1 MTGMTSSRN
10 QGYFIPGLIS
20 LAIMLVFVLLVSG
33 CTQSSASPTAT
44 PTPAATQTS
53 AGMPNP
59 ASVSCGL
66 SGGTVEIIKDNSGNE
81 YGMCTFM
88 NGTSCEEWALF
99 RGEGCKP
106 NVTTTPVT
114 EGKKMFTF
122 TETDNGR
129 SGNITQNTRFA
140 VVLAENPTT
149 GFMWNATL
157 SDGLELQSSDYQNNA
172 PAGIVGAGGNRTW
185 VIVAKD
191 TGDQKFSAI
200 YRRSWENVTGN
211 ETTYSV
217 TITVVKA

>member
-1 MTGMTSSRN
+1 MTSSRSH
-10 QGYFIPGLIS
+10 GYFIPGLIS
-20 LAIMLVFVLLVSG
+20 LGIILVLVLLVSG
-33 CTQSSASPTAT
+33 CTQPAPSPSVT
-44 PTPAATQTS
+44 PTPSATQTS

-66 SGGTVEIIKDNSGNE
+66 SGGTTEIIKDTSGNE
-81 YGMCTFM
+81 YGMCTFT

-106 NVTTTPVT
+106 GLPTTAITG
-114 EGKKMFTF
+114 GKKMFTF
-122 TETDNGR
+122 TENDNGR

-157 SDGLELQSSDYQNNA
+157 SEGLELQSSDYLQDDA
-172 PAGIVGAGGNRTW
+172 HAGIVGAGGKRTW
-185 VIVAKD
+185 VILAKD
-191 TGDQKFSAI
+191 LGDQKFSAI

-217 TITVVKA
+217 TINVVKA